1 MNPLL
6 TRVILRLAFSPVV
19 IWLLI
24 LLPAGTNNFWQVY
37 LYFSLLLTLVLLG
50 FVYFIQH
57 DPALI
62 ERRLNTREKE
72 SKQKLL
78 VLVMGIS
85 VIAIY
90 MISGCDKRFN
100 WSDIPVWLV
109 LLADLISLCGYILIL
124 LVFKENSFAGR
135 IIKVET
141 DQLVVATGPY
151 AYVRHPMY
159 SGAMLMYG
167 TTPIALGSWWGLLP
181 VIIISIVLMVR
192 SIMEEEVLQR
202 DLMGY
207 RDYSQRVKWRL
218 IPIIW

>member
-50 FVYFIQH
+50 FVYFIEH

-90 MISGCDKRFN
+90 MISGFDKRFN
-100 WSDIPVWLV
+100 
-109 LLADLISLCGYILIL
+109 
-124 LVFKENSFAGR
+124 
-135 IIKVET
+135 
-141 DQLVVATGPY
+141 
-151 AYVRHPMY
+151 
-159 SGAMLMYG
+159 
-167 TTPIALGSWWGLLP
+167 
-181 VIIISIVLMVR
+181 
-192 SIMEEEVLQR
+192 
-202 DLMGY
+202 
-207 RDYSQRVKWRL
+207 
-218 IPIIW
+218 

>member
-90 MISGCDKRFN
+90 MISGFDKRFN

-167 TTPIALGSWWGLLP
+167 TTPIALGS
-181 VIIISIVLMVR
+181 
-192 SIMEEEVLQR
+192 
-202 DLMGY
+202 
-207 RDYSQRVKWRL
+207 
-218 IPIIW
+218 

>member
-6 TRVILRLAFSPVV
+6 TRVILGLAFLPVV

-37 LYFSLLLTLVLLG
+37 LYFSLLLILVLLG

-62 ERRLNTREKE
+62 ERRLNIREKE
-72 SKQKLL
+72 SKQKWL

-85 VIAIY
+85 VITIY
-90 MISGCDKRFN
+90 MISGFDKRFN

-109 LLADLISLCGYILIL
+109 LLADLISLCGYMLIL

-151 AYVRHPMY
+151 AHVRHPMY
-159 SGAMLMYG
+159 SGAILMYV

-181 VIIISIVLMVR
+181 VIIISIALMVR

-202 DLMGY
+202 DLVGY
-207 RDYSQRVKWRL
+207 SDYSQQVKWRL
-218 IPIIW
+218 IPAIW

>member
-37 LYFSLLLTLVLLG
+37 LYFSLLLILVLLG
-50 FVYFIQH
+50 FVYFMQH

-62 ERRLNTREKE
+62 ERRLNIREKE
-72 SKQKLL
+72 SKQKWL
-78 VLVMGIS
+78 VLAIGIS

-90 MISGCDKRFN
+90 MISGFDKRFN

-141 DQLVVATGPY
+141 DQFVVATGPY
-151 AYVRHPMY
+151 AHVRHPMY
-159 SGAMLMYG
+159 SGAILMYT

-181 VIIISIVLMVR
+181 VIIISIALMVR

-202 DLMGY
+202 DLVGY
-207 RDYSQRVKWRL
+207 SDYSQQVKWRL
-218 IPIIW
+218 IPAIW

>member
-1 MNPLL
+1 
-6 TRVILRLAFSPVV
+6 
-19 IWLLI
+19 
-24 LLPAGTNNFWQVY
+24 
-37 LYFSLLLTLVLLG
+37 
-50 FVYFIQH
+50 
-57 DPALI
+57 
-62 ERRLNTREKE
+62 
-72 SKQKLL
+72 
-78 VLVMGIS
+78 MGIS

-90 MISGCDKRFN
+90 MISGFDKRFN

-141 DQLVVATGPY
+141 DQFVVATGPY
-151 AYVRHPMY
+151 AHVRHPMY
-159 SGAMLMYG
+159 SGAILMY
-167 TTPIALGSWWGLLP
+167 TATPIALGSWWGLLP
-181 VIIISIVLMVR
+181 VIIISIALMVR

-202 DLMGY
+202 DLVGY

>member
-90 MISGCDKRFN
+90 MISGFDKRFN

-167 TTPIALGSWWGLLP
+167 TTPIALGSWGGLLP

>member
-6 TRVILRLAFSPVV
+6 TRVILGLAFLPVV

-37 LYFSLLLTLVLLG
+37 LYFSLLLILVLLG

-62 ERRLNTREKE
+62 ERRLNIREKE
-72 SKQKLL
+72 SKQKWL

-85 VIAIY
+85 VITIY
-90 MISGCDKRFN
+90 MISGFDKRFN

-109 LLADLISLCGYILIL
+109 LLADLISLCGYMLIL

-141 DQLVVATGPY
+141 DQLVAATGPY
-151 AYVRHPMY
+151 AHVRHPMY
-159 SGAMLMYG
+159 SGAILMYVA
-167 TTPIALGSWWGLLP
+167 TPIALGSWWGLLS
-181 VIIISIVLMVR
+181 VIIISIALMVR

-202 DLMGY
+202 DLVGY
-207 RDYSQRVKWRL
+207 SDYSQQVKWRL
-218 IPIIW
+218 IPAIW

>member
-6 TRVILRLAFSPVV
+6 TRVILGLAFLPVV

-37 LYFSLLLTLVLLG
+37 LYFSLLLILVLLG

-62 ERRLNTREKE
+62 ERRLNIREKE
-72 SKQKLL
+72 SKQKWL

-85 VIAIY
+85 VITIY
-90 MISGCDKRFN
+90 MISGFDKRFN

-109 LLADLISLCGYILIL
+109 LLADLISLCGYMLIL

-141 DQLVVATGPY
+141 HQLVVATGPY
-151 AYVRHPMY
+151 AHVRHPMY
-159 SGAMLMYG
+159 SGAILMYV

-181 VIIISIVLMVR
+181 VIIISIALMVR

-202 DLMGY
+202 DLVGY
-207 RDYSQRVKWRL
+207 SDYSQQVKWRL
-218 IPIIW
+218 IPAIW

>member
-6 TRVILRLAFSPVV
+6 TRVILGLAFLPVV

-37 LYFSLLLTLVLLG
+37 LYFSLLLILVLLG

-62 ERRLNTREKE
+62 ERRLNIREKE
-72 SKQKLL
+72 SKQKWL

-85 VIAIY
+85 VITIY
-90 MISGCDKRFN
+90 MISGFYKRFN

-109 LLADLISLCGYILIL
+109 LLADLISLCGYMLIL

-141 DQLVVATGPY
+141 DQLVVTTGPY
-151 AYVRHPMY
+151 AHVRHPMY
-159 SGAMLMYG
+159 SGAILMYVA
-167 TTPIALGSWWGLLP
+167 TPIALGSWWGLLP
-181 VIIISIVLMVR
+181 VIIISIALMVR

-202 DLMGY
+202 DLVGY
-207 RDYSQRVKWRL
+207 SDYSQQVKWRL
-218 IPIIW
+218 IPAIW

>member
-6 TRVILRLAFSPVV
+6 TRVILGLAFLPVV

-37 LYFSLLLTLVLLG
+37 LYFSLLLILVLLG

-62 ERRLNTREKE
+62 ERRLNIREKE
-72 SKQKLL
+72 SKQKWL

-85 VIAIY
+85 VITIY
-90 MISGCDKRFN
+90 MISGFDKRFN

-109 LLADLISLCGYILIL
+109 LLADLISLCGYMLIL

-141 DQLVVATGPY
+141 DQLVAATGPY
-151 AYVRHPMY
+151 AHVRHPMY
-159 SGAMLMYG
+159 SGAILMYV

-181 VIIISIVLMVR
+181 VIIISIALMVR

-202 DLMGY
+202 DLVGY
-207 RDYSQRVKWRL
+207 SDYSQQVKWRL
-218 IPIIW
+218 IPAIW

>member
-1 MNPLL
+1 M
-6 TRVILRLAFSPVV
+6 
-19 IWLLI
+19 
-24 LLPAGTNNFWQVY
+24 
-37 LYFSLLLTLVLLG
+37 LG
-50 FVYFIQH
+50 FVYFIRH

-62 ERRLNTREKE
+62 DRRLNTGEKE

-78 VLVMGIS
+78 VLALSIS

-90 MISGCDKRFN
+90 MISGFDKRFN
-100 WSDIPVWLV
+100 WSEIPVSLV

-141 DQLVVATGPY
+141 NQLVVATGPY

-159 SGAMLMYG
+159 SGALLLYV

-181 VIIISIVLMVR
+181 VIIVSMALMVR
-192 SIMEEEVLQR
+192 SIMEEEVLLR
-202 DLMGY
+202 DLVDY
-207 RDYSQRVKWRL
+207 RDYAQRVKWRL
-218 IPIIW
+218 IPTIW